1 MSAAEQRL
9 RCAVVRLGQ
18 ALRAC
23 QQGGAEAASQL
34 CSVGGLLRLLLAR
47 LRDLSS
53 WGRSRE
59 RGGEMWS
66 R

>member
-23 QQGGAEAASQL
+23 QQGAAETTSQL
-34 CSVGGLLRLLLAR
+34 GRIGGLLGLLLAR

-53 WGRSRE
+53 RGRSRE
-59 RGGEMWS
+59 RGGEVWS